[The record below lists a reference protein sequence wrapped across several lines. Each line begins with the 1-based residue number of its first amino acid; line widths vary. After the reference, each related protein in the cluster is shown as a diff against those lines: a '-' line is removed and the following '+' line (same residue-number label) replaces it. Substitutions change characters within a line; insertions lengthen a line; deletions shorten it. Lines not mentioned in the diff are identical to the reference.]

1 MKYIN
6 RCGKL
11 TNAAGLLIGGI
22 YLGCK
27 SIGVSNLPVWKIYLW
42 TPLKVPRAIDS
53 FSREALQQ
61 MACSSLWR
69 AEWIIFRG
77 AIMWQICQ
85 YGEFVNR
92 DDLPGLSQCIQ
103 VSLGGLQICFLN
115 VVLL

>member
-1 MKYIN
+1 MQ
-6 RCGKL
+6 
-11 TNAAGLLIGGI
+11 I
-22 YLGCK
+22 YWSVK
-27 SIGVSNLPVWKIYLW
+27 SASMENLSLDTSKN
-42 TPLKVPRAIDS
+42 TKSIDS

-77 AIMWQICQ
+77 ALMWQICQ

-103 VSLGGLQICFLN
+103 VSLGGLQSCFLN